1 MHLKVTVHDEA
12 TFYFSI
18 SVYCFNY
25 FQFNLNYNL
34 DNKSKNMDILALQQ
48 LASQAKSR
56 SIFSLFANKA
66 AIRVEQYS
74 TSVDGL
80 YLDFS
85 KQNISNDEMSEL
97 FKLAETSNL
106 KEKIN
111 AQFSG
116 EMINNTEKRAV
127 LHTVLRAPDEIKRKV
142 LGTQAEEVITTE
154 QYMAEIVDDISSGK
168 LRSASGK
175 KFTDVIA
182 IGIGGSYYG
191 VKVSLSALEH
201 YRDLSLA
208 VHVIANVDGG
218 ALEEKLKKLNYETT
232 LVVVISKTFTT
243 QETLLNAKAVKQ
255 WMLSCVSVE
264 DPNIGNTSPIIEK
277 QWFAVSSNIE
287 AAKKFG
293 MSEKHILPMWDWV
306 GGRFSIWSAVGLP
319 LALAIGNDNFN
330 KLKQGAYEMD
340 MHFKTTDFKH
350 NMPVIMALLGIWN
363 RNALEYP
370 TLAILPYAHSL
381 RALPG
386 YLQQTDMESN
396 GKSVSKSGDK
406 LSWLTAPVVF
416 GQEGTNGQHAFM
428 QLMHQSDDIIPTD
441 FIVALKG
448 RSQYTENHKVLVA
461 NCFAQSEALMQGKT
475 LAQVKAELLE
485 SGYTSKE
492 VERLAPHKTMKGN
505 TPSNTLVMDQLTPE
519 SMGALLALYEHKI
532 FVQGVLWQ
540 VNSFDQWGVEL
551 GKQLGTRVLSVMDG
565 GKDDT
570 LSASSQSLI
579 ARFKAGDNSKK
590 NR

>member
-1 MHLKVTVHDEA
+1 MNIQKLT
-12 TFYFSI
+12 S
-18 SVYCFNY
+18 
-25 FQFNLNYNL
+25 L
-34 DNKSKNMDILALQQ
+34 
-48 LASQAKSR
+48 AKSAKTR
-56 SIFSLFANKA
+56 SIVSLFDKKERINGFSL
-66 AIRVEQYS
+66 S
-74 TSVDGL
+74 TPHL
-80 YLDFS
+80 YLDYS
-85 KQNISNDEMSEL
+85 KQNITEVELAQLIDIAQEAGLSE
-97 FKLAETSNL
+97 SI
-106 KEKIN
+106 IN
-111 AQFSG
+111 QFDG
-116 EMINNTEKRAV
+116 DKINNTEGRSV
-127 LHTVLRAPDEIKRKV
+127 LHTVLRAPKSVKQQVLDETLAV
-142 LGTQAEEVITTE
+142 EVEAAE
-154 QYMAEIVDDISSGK
+154 QQMAKIVENVQKGILTGYTGQ
-168 LRSASGK
+168 R
-175 KFTDVIA
+175 FTDVLA

-201 YRDLSLA
+201 YRDLALS

-218 ALEEKLKKLNYETT
+218 ALEEKLKTLNVETT

-243 QETLLNAKAVKQ
+243 QETMLNAKAVKQ
-255 WMLSCVSVE
+255 WMLSSESLENSKLNNGPQV
-264 DPNIGNTSPIIEK
+264 IEK

-287 AAKKFG
+287 AVKSFG
-293 MSEKHILPMWDWV
+293 INDKHILPMWDWV

-340 MHFKTTDFKH
+340 MHFKTTDFKQ
-350 NMPVIMALLGIWN
+350 NMPVIMAMLGIWN

-441 FIVALKG
+441 FIVAIKG
-448 RSQYTENHKVLVA
+448 RSQYIENHKVLVA

-475 LAQVKAELLE
+475 LAQVKSELVN
-485 SGYTSKE
+485 SGLSVDE
-492 VERLAPHKTMKGN
+492 ISRIAPHKTMKGN
-505 TPSNTLVMDQLTPE
+505 TPSNTLVMELLTPE
-519 SMGALLALYEHKI
+519 TMGALLALYEHKI

-551 GKQLGTRVLSVMDG
+551 GKQLGTRILSVMDG
-565 GKDDT
+565 AKDDS
-570 LSASSQSLI
+570 LSASSQSLVAKFL
-579 ARFKAGDNSKK
+579 ARSTVTSSV
-590 NR
+590 

>member
-1 MHLKVTVHDEA
+1 MNIQKL
-12 TFYFSI
+12 S
-18 SVYCFNY
+18 S
-25 FQFNLNYNL
+25 
-34 DNKSKNMDILALQQ
+34 LAKF
-48 LASQAKSR
+48 AKIR
-56 SIFSLFANKA
+56 SITSLFSEYRNPNERTKNLSL
-66 AIRVEQYS
+66 S
-74 TSVDGL
+74 TGQL
-80 YLDFS
+80 YLDYS
-85 KQNISNDEMSEL
+85 KQNINEVEL
-97 FKLAETSNL
+97 VQVVEIAEEACLS
-106 KEKIN
+106 KSIS
-111 AQFSG
+111 AQFNG
-116 EMINNTEKRAV
+116 DKINNTEGRSV
-127 LHTVLRAPDEIKRKV
+127 LHTVLRAPQSVQQQV
-142 LGTQAEEVITTE
+142 LGEKLYLEVEAAE
-154 QYMAEIVDDISSGK
+154 QQMAKVVNDVQNGILTSHTGQ
-168 LRSASGK
+168 R
-175 KFTDVIA
+175 FTDVIA

-208 VHVIANVDGG
+208 IHVIANVDGG
-218 ALEEKLKKLNYETT
+218 SLEEKLKKLNADTT

-243 QETLLNAKAVKQ
+243 QETMLNAKAVKQ
-255 WMLSCVSVE
+255 WMLSCDSI
-264 DPNIGNTSPIIEK
+264 DKRKANSTHAIIEK
-277 QWFAVSSNIE
+277 QWFAVSSNIQ
-287 AAKKFG
+287 AAKDFG
-293 MSEKHILPMWDWV
+293 INEKHILPMWDWV
-306 GGRFSIWSAVGLP
+306 GGRFSIWSTVGLP
-319 LALAIGNDNFN
+319 LALAIGNDNFA

-340 MHFKTTDFKH
+340 VHFKSTDFKD

-475 LAQVKAELLE
+475 LAQVKAELIATGCSLE
-485 SGYTSKE
+485 E
-492 VERLAPHKTMKGN
+492 VERLALHKTMKGN
-505 TPSNTLVMDQLTPE
+505 TPSNTLVMEQLTPE
-519 SMGALLALYEHKI
+519 SLGALLALYEHKI

-551 GKQLGTRVLSVMDG
+551 GKQLGSKVLSVMDG
-565 GKDDT
+565 GVDKT
-570 LSASSQSLI
+570 LSASSQGLI
-579 ARFKAGDNSKK
+579 EKFKDIQS
-590 NR
+590 

>member
-1 MHLKVTVHDEA
+1 MNIQKLT
-12 TFYFSI
+12 S
-18 SVYCFNY
+18 
-25 FQFNLNYNL
+25 L
-34 DNKSKNMDILALQQ
+34 
-48 LASQAKSR
+48 AKSAKTR
-56 SIFSLFANKA
+56 SIISLFEHKERTNDFSL
-66 AIRVEQYS
+66 S
-74 TSVDGL
+74 TPHL
-80 YLDFS
+80 FLDYS
-85 KQNISNDEMSEL
+85 KQNINEVELKTLIEIAEDVGLSE
-97 FKLAETSNL
+97 SIRN
-106 KEKIN
+106 
-111 AQFSG
+111 QFDG
-116 EMINNTEKRAV
+116 HKINNTEDRSV
-127 LHTVLRAPDEIKRKV
+127 LHTVLRAPQDIKQQV
-142 LGTQAEEVITTE
+142 LGESLADEVEAAEQQMAKIVENVQNGELTGITG
-154 QYMAEIVDDISSGK
+154 Q
-168 LRSASGK
+168 R
-175 KFTDVIA
+175 FTDVLA

-218 ALEEKLKKLNYETT
+218 ALEEKLKKLNVETT

-243 QETLLNAKAVKQ
+243 QETMLNAKAVKQ
-255 WMLSCVSVE
+255 WMLSCASDVSPTVNSLSTVI
-264 DPNIGNTSPIIEK
+264 DK
-277 QWFAVSSNIE
+277 QWFAVSSNLE
-287 AAKKFG
+287 AVKTFG
-293 MSEKHILPMWDWV
+293 INDKHILPMWDWV
-306 GGRFSIWSAVGLP
+306 GGRFSLWSAVGLP
-319 LALAIGNDNFN
+319 LALAIGNDNFC

-340 MHFKTTDFKH
+340 MHFKSTDFKH

-448 RSQYTENHKVLVA
+448 RSQYVENHKVLVA

-475 LAQVKAELLE
+475 LAQVKRELEKCNLSADE
-485 SGYTSKE
+485 ISQI
-492 VERLAPHKTMKGN
+492 APHKTMKGN
-505 TPSNTLVMDQLTPE
+505 TPSNTLVMELLAPE
-519 SMGALLALYEHKI
+519 TMGALLALYEHKI

-551 GKQLGTRVLSVMDG
+551 GKQLGTQILSAMNGV
-565 GKDDT
+565 KDDS
-570 LSASSQSLI
+570 LSASSQSLVAKFL
-579 ARFKAGDNSKK
+579 ARV
-590 NR
+590 